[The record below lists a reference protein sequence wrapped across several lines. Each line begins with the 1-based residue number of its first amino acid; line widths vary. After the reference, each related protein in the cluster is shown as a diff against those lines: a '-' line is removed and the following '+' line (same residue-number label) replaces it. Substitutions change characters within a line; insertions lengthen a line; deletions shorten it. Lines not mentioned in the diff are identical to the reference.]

1 MLIQFRLPALIILLF
16 SLNVHSMIIDN
27 LDDKRGQWTAISD
40 QVMGGISEVTF
51 SEFTDGKEKF
61 YRLEG
66 NVSTKNNGGFI
77 QSVIKFP
84 VDADNYEGVRFKVR
98 GTNDDYYLWLRT
110 PASRFPWDRY
120 IASFKPNEDWS
131 IIEIP
136 FSSLKKSNFYMP
148 RKINLSKIRTIA
160 FAAYGKDFEAKLDI
174 ANIELY

>member
-51 SEFTDGKEKF
+51 SEFTDGKKKF

-84 VDADNYEGVRFKVR
+84 VDANNFKGVRFTVR
-98 GTNDDYYLWLRT
+98 GTNDDYYFGWEHLQ
-110 PASRFPWDRY
+110 A
-120 IASFKPNEDWS
+120 
-131 IIEIP
+131 
-136 FSSLKKSNFYMP
+136 
-148 RKINLSKIRTIA
+148 
-160 FAAYGKDFEAKLDI
+160 DFHGIDT
-174 ANIELY
+174 